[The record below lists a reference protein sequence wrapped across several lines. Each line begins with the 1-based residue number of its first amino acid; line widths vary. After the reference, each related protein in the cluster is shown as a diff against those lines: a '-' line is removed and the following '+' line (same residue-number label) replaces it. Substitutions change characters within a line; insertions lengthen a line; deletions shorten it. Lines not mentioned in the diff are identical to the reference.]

1 VDLELIRHDE
11 DVSVNV
17 LRRDGNVGV
26 AVVK

>member
-17 LRRDGNVGV
+17 LRRDGDIEVV
-26 AVVK
+26 VVK